1 MLRKL
6 YKYETKATARMFLP
20 LYGALIL
27 FAVINKIFL
36 SINAYGSRNLALSLP
51 AGVSTTVYVL
61 LIIAIFALTFVVMI
75 QRFYK
80 NLLKDEGYLMF
91 TLPVKPWKHIVT
103 KLLNTM
109 MWVIVSL
116 IVTMISG
123 IILIWSKEALEG
135 ITGFLH
141 FFFTTFNYTFG
152 LQGYIVVGEFCLLML
167 TSLALGIQTI
177 YTSISIGQL
186 SNQHKLLVSFA
197 AFLGINVVS
206 QIIVTILISIA
217 GVMNLDWLTQLGQ
230 WDAVHMVMTGG
241 IILNIIFFAACY
253 IVCNYL
259 LNRHLN
265 LE

>member
-1 MLRKL
+1 MLGKL
-6 YKYETKATARMFLP
+6 YKYETKATARIFLP
-20 LYGALIL
+20 LYGALLL
-27 FAVINKIFL
+27 FAIINKVFL
-36 SINAYGSRNLALSLP
+36 SINAYQRGLALSLP
-51 AGVSTTVYVL
+51 AGVSTTVYIL

-109 MWVIVSL
+109 MWVIVSF
-116 IVTMISG
+116 IVTCLSG
-123 IILIWSKEALEG
+123 VILVGSWELFQALPYWFGQFFQEFNHSFG
-135 ITGFLH
+135 SNGYLFL
-141 FFFTTFNYTFG
+141 F
-152 LQGYIVVGEFCLLML
+152 EFALLML

-186 SNQHKLLVSFA
+186 TNQHKLLVSFA

-217 GVMNLDWLTQLGQ
+217 GVMNLDWLTQLGP
-230 WDAVHMVMTGG
+230 WDAVHMVMIGG
-241 IILNIIFFAACY
+241 IILNIIFFAVCY

-259 LNRHLN
+259 LNKHLN

>member
-116 IVTMISG
+116 IVTCMSG
-123 IILIWSKEALEG
+123 IILVGSWEMIREIPYWIGLLFREFNESFGTNGYL
-135 ITGFLH
+135 FL
-141 FFFTTFNYTFG
+141 FE
-152 LQGYIVVGEFCLLML
+152 LVILML

-241 IILNIIFFAACY
+241 IILNIVFFAACY